1 MSFSFPLFLP
11 KTKGNHPFYITDI
24 LCAQEK
30 FLRSTGRANKQGFFS
45 LFQSPPPQ
53 KKVINT
59 NIIKIKLRF
68 INP

>member
-45 LFQSPPPQ
+45 LFQSPPPP
-53 KKVINT
+53 KKSD
-59 NIIKIKLRF
+59 
-68 INP
+68 